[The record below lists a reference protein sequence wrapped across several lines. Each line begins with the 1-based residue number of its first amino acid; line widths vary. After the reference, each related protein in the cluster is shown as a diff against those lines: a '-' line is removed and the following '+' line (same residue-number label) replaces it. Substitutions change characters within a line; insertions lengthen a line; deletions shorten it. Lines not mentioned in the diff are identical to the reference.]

1 MEPVT
6 RRSFLATSSASA
18 AGVASAAAFGPVL
31 APSGRDWGDWWWDKG
46 DDRGG
51 RDLDNA
57 VVSVLDARKGE
68 VELLIGTQSIVFKD
82 RDLVARLARAS
93 R

>member
-6 RRSFLATSSASA
+6 RRSFLATGSASA

-31 APSGRDWGDWWWDKG
+31 ATTGRDWGDWWGKDD
-46 DDRGG
+46 DDRGR
-51 RDLDNA
+51 RDLDAA
-57 VVSVLDARKGE
+57 VVSVLDARRGE
-68 VELLIGTQSIVFKD
+68 VELLVGSKSIVFKD

>member
-31 APSGRDWGDWWWDKG
+31 AASGRDWDDFWGK
-46 DDRGG
+46 DDRDR
-51 RDLDNA
+51 RDLDDA
-57 VVSVLDARKGE
+57 VVSVLDARRGE
-68 VELLIGTQSIVFKD
+68 VELLIGTESIVFKD
-82 RDLVARLARAS
+82 RDLVARLARAG

>member
-31 APSGRDWGDWWWDKG
+31 APSGRDWGDWWKDN
-46 DDRGG
+46 DRGG
-51 RDLDNA
+51 RDLDDA
-57 VVSVLDARKGE
+57 VVSVLDARRGE
-68 VELLIGTQSIVFKD
+68 VELLVGTQSIVFKD
-82 RDLVARLARAS
+82 RELVARLARAA